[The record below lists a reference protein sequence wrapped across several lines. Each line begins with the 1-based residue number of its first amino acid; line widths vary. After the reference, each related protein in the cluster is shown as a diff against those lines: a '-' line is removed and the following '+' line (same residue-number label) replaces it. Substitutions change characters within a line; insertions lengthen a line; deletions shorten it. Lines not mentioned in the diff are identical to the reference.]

1 MEEGHKVTGN
11 KRDGLSVKKEDGSL
25 SLTSELKLLREYCG
39 VYTFVNKNLKEK
51 SLQE

>member
-1 MEEGHKVTGN
+1 MKEGHKVTGN
-11 KRDGLSVKKEDGSL
+11 KKDVLFVEKEDWSL

-39 VYTFVNKNLKEK
+39 VHTFDNMILKEK